1 MLALIILCILLTWLL
16 CAGVC
21 IGIGFFLLRGLRFA
35 CSITEAL
42 WTGLA
47 LITGFLQLYHFFRP
61 IDIVAVLLLAAL
73 ALAGWLWNYAVRAPG
88 ASAGNASAQQDW
100 RERKQLGLVA
110 LLLYIPAAAI
120 IAFRCV
126 AVGEHYDTGLYGAQA
141 VRWFTT
147 YPLVPGL
154 ANLIGQ
160 LGFNSSVFLCIAALD
175 QGPWRG
181 LAHHLFAGFLIAAFF
196 VSIIP
201 AVLRIFRAE
210 STSSIDWFLTLLFI
224 PVTIL
229 ATTGKIVGTNTDLPT
244 TVVCLVATALLFRA
258 LDEGSP
264 QAATADSKAGYLLI
278 AMALFSLAITFKIS
292 SIVFASLGWTLS
304 AWKFWSLSRTT
315 PGRKRTGLERISIFP
330 EHCAAD
336 GSRLESANRDHPRP
350 GGFCTIVR
358 AHS

>member
-175 QGPWRG
+175 QGPWRD

-201 AVLRIFRAE
+201 AVLRISEPNPPRP
-210 STSSIDWFLTLLFI
+210 STGSSR
-224 PVTIL
+224 
-229 ATTGKIVGTNTDLPT
+229 
-244 TVVCLVATALLFRA
+244 C
-258 LDEGSP
+258 
-264 QAATADSKAGYLLI
+264 
-278 AMALFSLAITFKIS
+278 
-292 SIVFASLGWTLS
+292 
-304 AWKFWSLSRTT
+304 SLSRDNLRHQRQNRRHQHRSSHHRRL
-315 PGRKRTGLERISIFP
+315 PGRNCFALPR
-330 EHCAAD
+330 
-336 GSRLESANRDHPRP
+336 SR
-350 GGFCTIVR
+350 
-358 AHS
+358 